1 MRTKWTLLSF
11 LPKPPRRPVS
21 AGIKETSP
29 RTIIDFFPVKQALF
43 PDLFCLSH
51 YGTQQFLSFC
61 CLGGKGGCSFSL
73 MKAAY
78 VTKEPYPYGS
88 TRVRQIS
95 TLPLASEERL
105 LNSDHTLDTWCFQS
119 FGRRRPGDRD
129 WLGVTY
135 GFESSQ
141 CLDQRLHY
149 QWSVC
154 LLSALMARL
163 SISGCCICII
173 VSGNFPFYSWLQ
185 LLA

>member
-1 MRTKWTLLSF
+1 MRTKWTFLSF

-88 TRVRQIS
+88 TRVWQIS

-105 LNSDHTLDTWCFQS
+105 LNSDHTLDT
-119 FGRRRPGDRD
+119 
-129 WLGVTY
+129 
-135 GFESSQ
+135 
-141 CLDQRLHY
+141 
-149 QWSVC
+149 
-154 LLSALMARL
+154 
-163 SISGCCICII
+163 
-173 VSGNFPFYSWLQ
+173 
-185 LLA
+185 